1 MCRAQEAQQPARLCA
16 PMTAGNT
23 RTHGVALRRL
33 TSTTYGRISQSD
45 NVCFNQWKTRRIGP
59 HASNQT

>member
-1 MCRAQEAQQPARLCA
+1 
-16 PMTAGNT
+16 MTAGNT